1 MGSHVSGSPRLCV
14 EVLKGARVAACCLA
28 VWTSGLAP
36 TTLFDLPVFI
46 LHSVTRIQFAWV
58 PPELPSLEYI
68 PPGHL
73 SLLREGKAWLPD
85 GPLKGFSV
93 NGAVG
98 KKRGLVC
105 FDSCIIN
112 CVYSVLNFGCWLQ
125 ESWGGGRC
133 WAGEDWQAPRAAPER
148 GPSSPRLRIS
158 SYAKKWIN
166 SLEDT
171 SLFGEVSDM
180 TDPHTSEVSEAP

>member
-1 MGSHVSGSPRLCV
+1 MGSHVGGSPRLCI
-14 EVLKGARVAACCLA
+14 EALKGARVAACCLA
-28 VWTSGLAP
+28 VWTSGLVP

-46 LHSVTRIQFAWV
+46 LHSVTRIQFTWV
-58 PPELPSLEYI
+58 PPERSSLEYI

-112 CVYSVLNFGCWLQ
+112 CVYSVSTQCSTLDAGCRKAGVEVDAGQ
-125 ESWGGGRC
+125 ERTGRLP
-133 WAGEDWQAPRAAPER
+133 GLP
-148 GPSSPRLRIS
+148 
-158 SYAKKWIN
+158 
-166 SLEDT
+166 
-171 SLFGEVSDM
+171 
-180 TDPHTSEVSEAP
+180 